1 MSPAVVNSET
11 PRHAERRAPDL
22 WVLEITDL
30 NHQKIRDEL
39 PELELARETLIE
51 RVAGNE
57 WVLKASI
64 RSKRNPMRVLYYY
77 YGGILHNLD
86 RRIAPHPDLED
97 GRNIPQ

>member
-1 MSPAVVNSET
+1 MSTRDS
-11 PRHAERRAPDL
+11 RQAERRAPDQ
-22 WVLEITDL
+22 WVLELTDL
-30 NHQKIRDEL
+30 NHEKSREEL
-39 PELELARETLIE
+39 ADLEAARETLIE

-77 YGGILHNLD
+77 YGGLLHNLD
-86 RRIAPHPDLED
+86 KRVSDQPDLED